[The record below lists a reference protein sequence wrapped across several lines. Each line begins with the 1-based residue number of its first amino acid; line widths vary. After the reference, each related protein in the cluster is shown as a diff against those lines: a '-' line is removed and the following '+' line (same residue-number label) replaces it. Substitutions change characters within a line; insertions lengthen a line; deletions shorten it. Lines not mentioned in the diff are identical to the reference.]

1 MHSAFTIH
9 IWENL
14 SQTFKWNMDNCVTGS
29 IGFLCILVS
38 RKQANEKKRRNMNQ
52 EWLRLTRRRVLS
64 KLERMKAI
72 RAERK
77 ENAAGCAFRARLSLL
92 KRVARGCAARD
103 CACHACA
110 PSGSRQSLRW
120 RQSWRRK
127 HTRTLLPPPPPP
139 PVGASTPLPPRLR
152 HRHRRRSR
160 DSWVSTLTLHAPIS
174 LHSHVHEVART
185 GQAASSLSLSF
196 ASPAR
201 IPCSVIL
208 CLAFAPSL
216 SLSPF
221 LYLFIVSLSLSFTWL
236 LTRAVHYT
244 SHTGVIPI
252 ASRGTG
258 RGHRSCGWG

>member
-1 MHSAFTIH
+1 MHEKATRAKRN
-9 IWENL
+9 EN
-14 SQTFKWNMDNCVTGS
+14 
-29 IGFLCILVS
+29 
-38 RKQANEKKRRNMNQ
+38 A
-52 EWLRLTRRRVLS
+52 
-64 KLERMKAI
+64 
-72 RAERK
+72 
-77 ENAAGCAFRARLSLL
+77 AAGCASRARLSLL

-103 CACHACA
+103 CAGHACA

-152 HRHRRRSR
+152 HRHRSR

-201 IPCSVIL
+201 IPCSVIHCLALLPLSISPLFSIYL
-208 CLAFAPSL
+208 CLSL
-216 SLSPF
+216 SLFHSPDSSSA
-221 LYLFIVSLSLSFTWL
+221 LHSPYGGDTD
-236 LTRAVHYT
+236 RQ
-244 SHTGVIPI
+244 
-252 ASRGTG
+252 SRYWSRTP
-258 RGHRSCGWG
+258 